1 MSNSIAALKKCA
13 NCGACLNIC
22 PVKAISVNSENLF
35 YTPAVDAEK
44 CINCGKCVSICPVEN
59 LPEAKLPQ
67 KALWGS
73 NRNGDIVAKSSSG
86 GIFAALADRVISCG
100 GVVFGAAF
108 NDNCSEIYIKSSD
121 EVPIDALLRSKYA
134 ESLVGDSFQ
143 RAKAELEKG
152 REVLFCGTPC
162 QIAGLHKY
170 LGRDYDGLLS
180 CDFACGGLSS
190 HALYQKHL
198 KDLAE
203 KYGSGVKNVNF
214 RPKVYGWNIHAIRVD
229 LENGKKYIS
238 PAVTDPYFCGF
249 ILKHV
254 NTRDYCYNCDFAENH
269 SSDISLADF
278 WKVNQLA
285 GKVKHGRG
293 LSLVLANTEKGISA
307 LSRINNVCPLQEIDV
322 EKASYN
328 LKRRT
333 YSESYMA
340 TRAKYLKVCEE
351 KGLSQA
357 AEVIGGYKGYKKFVF
372 KTKCRLKGLL
382 YRFK

>member
-1 MSNSIAALKKCA
+1 MNNSIGALEKCA

-22 PVKAISVNSENLF
+22 PVKAISVKSEGLF
-35 YTPAVDAEK
+35 YKPTVDTEK
-44 CINCGKCVSICPVEN
+44 CVNCGKCVASCPVEN
-59 LPEAKLPQ
+59 PSAAKAPK

-73 NRNGDIVAKSSSG
+73 NCDKEIVAKSSSG

-100 GVVFGAAF
+100 GVVFSAAF
-108 NDNCSEIYIKSSD
+108 NENCSEVHIKSSD
-121 EVPIDALLRSKYA
+121 EVPLEALLRSKYV

-143 RAKAELEKG
+143 KAKCELEKG

-162 QIAGLHKY
+162 QIAGLHKF
-170 LGRDYDGLLS
+170 LGKEYDNLLS

-190 HALYQKHL
+190 HGLYQKHL
-198 KDLAE
+198 KNLE
-203 KYGSGVKNVNF
+203 SKYHSAVKDVNF
-214 RPKVYGWNIHAIRVD
+214 RPKSYGWNIHAIRVD
-229 LENGKKYIS
+229 FEGGRKYIS

-254 NTRDYCYNCDFAENH
+254 NTRDYCYDCDFAENH
-269 SSDISLADF
+269 SADISLADF
-278 WKVNQLA
+278 WCVGRLVGKVN
-285 GKVKHGRG
+285 HGRG
-293 LSLVLANTEKGISA
+293 LSLVLANTEKGIEA
-307 LSRINNVCPLQEIDV
+307 LSRINNTCTLQEIDV

-333 YSESYMA
+333 YSESYMSL
-340 TRAKYLKVCEE
+340 RSRYLQVCED
-351 KGLSQA
+351 KGLSQG
-357 AEVIGGYKGYKKFVF
+357 AEVIGVYKGCKKLVF